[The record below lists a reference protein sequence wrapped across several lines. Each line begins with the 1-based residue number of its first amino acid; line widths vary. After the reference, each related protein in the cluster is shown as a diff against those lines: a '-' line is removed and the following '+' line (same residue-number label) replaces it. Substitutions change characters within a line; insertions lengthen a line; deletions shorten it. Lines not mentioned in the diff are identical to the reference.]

1 MVSGAERGNRK
12 DSRGII
18 PNRVSIENR
27 PAVVSKRKRAGDIEV
42 DLMMGKNHKGA
53 LLVLTYRTTLYTR
66 LKLLRTKESNA
77 VKEGILACLQ
87 NSNCPAHT
95 LTFDNGKAFSAHEKI
110 NNRPI
115 RKFNYKPA
123 KQALQQ
129 KIALITC
136 TYTI

>member
-1 MVSGAERGNRK
+1 MEPRANQSGFKTKGGDSISHERIYQWVWDCKHSNKRKNKRYKQLYTHLRNGKRRKRGNRK

-27 PAVVSKRKRAGDIEV
+27 PAIVSKRKRAGDIEV

-77 VKEGILACLQ
+77 VKEG
-87 NSNCPAHT
+87 
-95 LTFDNGKAFSAHEKI
+95 G
-110 NNRPI
+110 
-115 RKFNYKPA
+115 Y
-123 KQALQQ
+123 
-129 KIALITC
+129 
-136 TYTI
+136 